1 MKTPTTNNQQL
12 ILYQT
17 EDGRTKIE
25 VRLQDESVWLNQ
37 VQMAQLF
44 DTTKQNI
51 GFHIKNILEEHE
63 LTPEATV
70 KDYFTVQ
77 KEGNREVTRKITH
90 YNLHQKEY
98 RK

>member
-1 MKTPTTNNQQL
+1 MRKLPKSPDTPQQL

-25 VRLQDESVWLNQ
+25 VRLQDESVWLTQ

-51 GFHIKNILEEHE
+51 SLHIINILEEYE
-63 LTPEATV
+63 LSTEATV
-70 KDYFTVQ
+70 KDYLTVQ
-77 KEGNREVTRKITH
+77 MEETH
-90 YNLHQKEY
+90 DLYHFQ
-98 RK
+98 RTA